1 MKQILFLLIVFI
13 AFSCQKQQEK
23 NNAKV
28 NIENI
33 PPPPP
38 PRKVID
44 EKNMIGFACYHAGS
58 KSKPVEKISEI
69 LKNKNYTTLKVKL
82 YDVSPAE
89 KYLATVAC
97 EKLEAKKL
105 IKLTEKEFAQIK
117 INKASDEKVTL
128 CGGCTN
134 EEELTL
140 KEMFTSEENFLVDSV
155 EEWINEMIK

>member
-13 AFSCQKQQEK
+13 AFSCQKQEEK

-28 NIENI
+28 TIEN

-38 PRKVID
+38 KVID
-44 EKNMIGFACYHAGS
+44 EKTLIGFACYYAGS
-58 KSKPVEKISEI
+58 KSKPVKKISEI
-69 LKNKNYTTLKVKL
+69 LKSKNYTTLKVKL

-117 INKASDEKVTL
+117 INKASEEKVTL

-140 KEMFTSEENFLVDSV
+140 KQMFTSKENFLADSV
-155 EEWINEMIK
+155 KEWINEMIK

>member
-1 MKQILFLLIVFI
+1 MKQILFLFTVFI

-28 NIENI
+28 NIVKL
-33 PPPPP
+33 PPPP
-38 PRKVID
+38 KVID
-44 EKNMIGFACYHAGS
+44 EKTLVGFACYHAGS
-58 KSKPVEKISEI
+58 KSKPVKKISEI
-69 LKNKNYTTLKVKL
+69 LKSKNYITLKVKL

-97 EKLEAKKL
+97 EKLETKKI

-117 INKASDEKVTL
+117 INKASEEKVNI
-128 CGGCTN
+128 CSGCTN

-140 KEMFTSEENFLVDSV
+140 KQMFTSEDNFLADSV

>member
-44 EKNMIGFACYHAGS
+44 EKNMIGFACYYAGS

-97 EKLEAKKL
+97 EKLEAKKI
-105 IKLTEKEFAQIK
+105 IKFTEKEFAQIK

>member
-28 NIENI
+28 TIEKL

-38 PRKVID
+38 KVID
-44 EKNMIGFACYHAGS
+44 EKTLIGFACYYAGS
-58 KSKPVEKISEI
+58 KSKPVKKISEI
-69 LKNKNYTTLKVKL
+69 LKSKNYTTLIVKL

-117 INKASDEKVTL
+117 INKASEEKVTL

-140 KEMFTSEENFLVDSV
+140 KQMFTSKENFLADSV

>member
-1 MKQILFLLIVFI
+1 MKQILFLLIAFI

-23 NNAKV
+23 NNVKV
-28 NIENI
+28 NIENL

-38 PRKVID
+38 KVID
-44 EKNMIGFACYHAGS
+44 EKTLIGFACYYAGS
-58 KSKPVEKISEI
+58 KSEPVKKISEI
-69 LKNKNYTTLKVKL
+69 LKSKNYTTLKVKL

-89 KYLATVAC
+89 KYLATIAC

-105 IKLTEKEFAQIK
+105 IKLTEKELAQIK
-117 INKASDEKVTL
+117 INKASEEKVAL

-140 KEMFTSEENFLVDSV
+140 KEMFTSEKNFLADSV
-155 EEWINEMIK
+155 EEWISEMIK

>member
-23 NNAKV
+23 NNANV

-44 EKNMIGFACYHAGS
+44 EKTLIGFACYYAGS
-58 KSKPVEKISEI
+58 KSKPVKKISEI
-69 LKNKNYTTLKVKL
+69 LKSKNYTTLKVKL
-82 YDVSPAE
+82 CDVSPAE

-97 EKLEAKKL
+97 EKLEAKKI

-117 INKASDEKVTL
+117 INKASEEKVTL

-140 KEMFTSEENFLVDSV
+140 KEMFTSEENFLADSV
-155 EEWINEMIK
+155 EEWINEMLK